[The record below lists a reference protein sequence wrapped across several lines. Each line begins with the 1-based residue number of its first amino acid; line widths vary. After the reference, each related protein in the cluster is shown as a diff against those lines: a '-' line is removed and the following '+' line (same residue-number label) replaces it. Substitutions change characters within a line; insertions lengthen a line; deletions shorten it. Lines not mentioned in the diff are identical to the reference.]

1 MAYLNLI
8 LTAILFA
15 IWIVVLII
23 VMKLDTSRS
32 ESLKLINSIVQDV
45 KTVKEDF
52 KEIKS
57 SINKY

>member
-8 LTAILFA
+8 LTAILLA

-23 VMKLDTSRS
+23 VIKLDTSRS

>member
-8 LTAILFA
+8 LTAILLA